1 MSHHVDP
8 MYKLIDTVLQSLG
21 LEQIE
26 FYVIGSSC
34 QNFPHYF
41 LRCMGTFLSTCVP
54 YLIIVHVNYIL
65 YMIYVIDLTKIS
77 LIFHHCIWNCF
88 RKHVYRTIST
98 SLGLLNK
105 FI

>member
-8 MYKLIDTVLQSLG
+8 MYKLIDTVLQNLG

-65 YMIYVIDLTKIS
+65 YMIYMIDLQKS
-77 LIFHHCIWNCF
+77 H
-88 RKHVYRTIST
+88 
-98 SLGLLNK
+98 
-105 FI
+105 